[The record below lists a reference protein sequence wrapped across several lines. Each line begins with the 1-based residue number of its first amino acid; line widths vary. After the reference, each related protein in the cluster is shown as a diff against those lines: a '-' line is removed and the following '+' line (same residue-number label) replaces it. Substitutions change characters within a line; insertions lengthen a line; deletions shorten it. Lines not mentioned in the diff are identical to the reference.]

1 MAAGRVVVA
10 HHSES
15 VRRAIVEGLSARG
28 VICAVARQAA
38 EAVLVQ
44 AAMRADAV
52 FMDGMWMLEA
62 GGMRLLAALQRDV
75 MHPYVLVC
83 GSRISRAEAQTMR
96 RMGACAVACEEETDR
111 ILEMI
116 ERNLIC
122 RARTEEDGNSAL
134 CSALSRLF
142 SDYGLPCHL
151 RGYRYLMFA
160 VCMLAS
166 GEGSVE
172 QLGQVYS
179 RASVRFGC
187 SAAAVD
193 RGISQAVHLCSRRCC
208 HGDIFCVKDFLLR
221 VLEETRHVSE
231 NPAVRPR
238 VAVFSGEERGIF

>member
-1 MAAGRVVVA
+1 MAVGRVVVA

-15 VRRAIVEGLSARG
+15 VRRAIVEGLTARG
-28 VICAVARQAA
+28 VICAVARHAA
-38 EAVLVQ
+38 EAVLMQ
-44 AAMRADAV
+44 ASLRAEAV
-52 FMDGMWMLEA
+52 FMDSMWTLEA

-83 GSRISRAEAQTMR
+83 GNRISRADEQMMH
-96 RMGACAVACEEETDR
+96 RMGACAVACEEETAR

-122 RARTEEDGNSAL
+122 RARMEEDGDSAL
-134 CSALSRLF
+134 CSALGRVF

-172 QLGQVYS
+172 HLSQVYS

-187 SAAAVD
+187 SASAVD

-208 HGDIFCVKDFLLR
+208 RGDISDVKEFMTR
-221 VLEETRHVSE
+221 VLEEARHVSE